1 MSGSAAAQNRGM
13 SASATI
19 KIDGVE
25 NALLIP
31 VDALNRT
38 SSGYYVYTECDEES
52 GTLGGM
58 VEVTAGISNSVYVE
72 ITSGLSEGDTVYYTE
87 KEDSAFSFDSHPEI
101 KEKIKKLEKMIST
114 LI

>member
-1 MSGSAAAQNRGM
+1 MLAGM

-58 VEVTAGISNSVYVE
+58 VEVTAGISNSVYAE

-87 KEDSAFSFDSHPEI
+87 KEDSAFSFAMPGGDFGGARRG
-101 KEKIKKLEKMIST
+101 
-114 LI
+114 